1 LKSITREEKQPP
13 FRGFSRHRFLPSDNL
28 LQSWV
33 QARDLR
39 LLESVMSSAE
49 TSANRWLLL
58 LIAFLVLSAIYLY
71 VFPQAN
77 VLYAGVVLLHVV
89 AGFVASVL
97 LLLWLFRSWRQGEP
111 LVRVGMILLFLGAIP
126 GLALIYTGALRSEWT
141 LVYVHIGVSF
151 LGAGLIAAARIGWPS
166 RQVAVRVAAVLAV
179 LAVLAPVARYLREAR
194 WNHHGRIENPALPP
208 VSMDGEGDGPTGPFF
223 PSSAQIYGGQKIPS
237 KFFMESDSCKRCHED
252 IYNQWNSSAHH
263 FSSFNNQWYRKSIEY
278 MQDTIGTRPSKW
290 CGGCHDPAVLYAGK
304 MDTPITEIVHTPE
317 AQAGLG
323 CMMCHSIADVK
334 STMGQGDFYLEYP
347 KLHEF
352 AASKNP
358 AVRTLHDFMI
368 KLNPEPHRR
377 VFLKPFMK
385 QQTAEFCSSCHKVH
399 LDVPVN
405 HYRWFRG
412 FNEYDNWQAS
422 GVSGQGARSFYY
434 PPKPQQCAD
443 CHMPLEPSNDM
454 GNIAGQVHSHR
465 FPGANTALPTANE
478 DAAQLKATEDF
489 LTSGALTVDIFALS
503 PASAPLKA
511 AALKTGGVGQQ
522 ELATTFAVGE
532 EAETRITPSSNAEAA
547 PVTAPLNRVQAAIRR
562 SDTVRVDVVVR
573 TKRIGHFF
581 PGGTVDAY
589 DTWLE
594 LKGVDDQGQTIF
606 WSGMVEDNGKGPV
619 EKGAHFYRSLQVD
632 AHGNPINKRNA
643 WATRAVVY
651 VRLIP
656 PGAADTVHFRVKIP
670 EKTGSKITLTA
681 RLCYRKFAWFNTQF
695 AFTGEH
701 DNSAS
706 KPGDAT
712 AKTTP
717 DYDDTKMAFTASLHG
732 VSAKL
737 EKIPDLPIVA
747 VAENEVAV
755 DVLPANAPAFYP
767 KTRLAKEDWQRWN
780 DYGIGLLLQGDLKAA
795 QAAFEKVTEV
805 DPQNPDGWVN
815 IGRAAL
821 QEGDVAHARTVLEK
835 ALALNPKLAR
845 TNFFYGSLLK
855 QTGDYDQAAARFQI
869 VIAQYPR
876 DRVALNNLGRLLFLE
891 RKYAEAVKVLQQV
904 LAVDPEDLQAH
915 YNLMLCYNGL
925 GDEKMS
931 KEHQARYLRFK
942 ADEAAQAITGP
953 YRQLNPEDN
962 NERQSI
968 HEHTSV
974 PLPIL
979 NDGPAKRQVVSAK
992 TPHAPAT
999 THLGTDAF
1007 VRSAGQ
1013 SPATVHTSTTP
1024 GAQR

>member
-1 LKSITREEKQPP
+1 MPSAKLVTN
-13 FRGFSRHRFLPSDNL
+13 RFLS
-28 LQSWV
+28 
-33 QARDLR
+33 
-39 LLESVMSSAE
+39 
-49 TSANRWLLL
+49 L
-58 LIAFLVLSAIYLY
+58 LIGFLAVSAIYLY
-71 VFPQAN
+71 AFPQAN
-77 VLYAGVVLLHVV
+77 IFYAGVVLLHAV
-89 AGFVASVL
+89 AGIVASVL
-97 LLLWLFRSWRQGEP
+97 LLVWLVKSWYRAERLLQ
-111 LVRVGMILLFLGAIP
+111 LGMVFLFLGAIL
-126 GLALIYTGALRSEWT
+126 GIILIYTGTLRTEWR
-141 LVYVHIGVSF
+141 LVYVHLALSF
-151 LGAGLIAAARIGWPS
+151 AGAGIIAAVRLGERGWVP
-166 RQVAVRVAAVLAV
+166 RFAALRVVAVLA
-179 LAVLAPVARYLREAR
+179 LMALLAPAARYVRETR
-194 WNHHGRIENPALPP
+194 WNQQGRIRNPALPP
-208 VSMDGEGDGPTGPFF
+208 LTMDGEGDGPTGPFF
-223 PSSAQIYGGQKIPS
+223 PSSAQVYGGEKIPS

-278 MQDTIGTRPSKW
+278 MQDTVGTKPSKW

-304 MDTPITEIVHTPE
+304 MDTPIKQIVHQPE

-347 KLHEF
+347 KLHEL

-358 AVRTLHDFMI
+358 VVRAVHDFMI

-405 HYRWFRG
+405 SYRWIRG

-422 GVSGQGARSFYY
+422 GVSGEGARSFYY

-443 CHMPLEPSNDM
+443 CHMPLERSDDM
-454 GNIAGQVHSHR
+454 GNIAGKVHSHR
-465 FPGANTALPTANE
+465 FPAANTALPTANE
-478 DAAQLKATEDF
+478 DAAQLKATENF
-489 LTSGALTVDIFALS
+489 LTSGALTVDIFALLA
-503 PASAPLKA
+503 ASPLKA
-511 AALKTGGVGQQ
+511 GASAQH

-532 EAETRITPSSNAEAA
+532 EAEAKITPGAAGEAA
-547 PVTAPLNRVQAAIRR
+547 LVTAPLNRVQPAVRR
-562 SDTVRVDVVVR
+562 GDTIRVDVVVR

-594 LKGVDDQGQTIF
+594 LKGVDDKGQTVF
-606 WSGMVEDNGKGPV
+606 WSGKVDDDGKGPV

-656 PGAADTVHFRVKIP
+656 PGAADTVHFRMKIP

-695 AFTGEH
+695 AFAGEH
-701 DNSAS
+701 EKAAAENA
-706 KPGDAT
+706 AL
-712 AKTTP
+712 TTR
-717 DYDDTKMAFTASLHG
+717 DYDDAMMTFTSSLHG
-732 VSAKL
+732 VSAKE

-747 VAENEVAV
+747 VAENEVSV
-755 DVLPANAPAFYP
+755 DVLPANAPALKP
-767 KTRLAKEDWQRWN
+767 KTQLAKEDWQRWN

-795 QAAFEKVTEV
+795 QAAFERVTEI

-821 QEGDVAHARTVLEK
+821 QEGDVARARTVLEK
-835 ALALNPKLAR
+835 ALAIDPKLAR
-845 TNFFYGSLLK
+845 TNFFYGSLMK
-855 QTGDYDQAAARFQI
+855 TTGDYDQAAAHLQI
-869 VIAQYPR
+869 VLTQYPR
-876 DRVALNNLGRLLFLE
+876 DRVALNNLGRVFFLQ
-891 RKYAEAVKVLQQV
+891 RKYADAIKFLQQV

-942 ADEAAQAITGP
+942 ADEASQAITGP

-962 NERQSI
+962 NERQNI
-968 HEHTSV
+968 HEHVSV
-974 PLPIL
+974 PLP
-979 NDGPAKRQVVSAK
+979 V
-992 TPHAPAT
+992 
-999 THLGTDAF
+999 LGA
-1007 VRSAGQ
+1007 R
-1013 SPATVHTSTTP
+1013 
-1024 GAQR
+1024 R

>member
-1 LKSITREEKQPP
+1 M
-13 FRGFSRHRFLPSDNL
+13 
-28 LQSWV
+28 V
-33 QARDLR
+33 
-39 LLESVMSSAE
+39 SA
-49 TSANRWLLL
+49 
-58 LIAFLVLSAIYLY
+58 VYLY
-71 VFPQAN
+71 AFPQAN
-77 VLYAGVVLLHVV
+77 VFYAGVVFLHAV
-89 AGFVASVL
+89 AGVVVSVW
-97 LLLWLFRSWRQGEP
+97 LLLWLVRSSFLLLRQGEP
-111 LVRVGMILLFLGAIP
+111 LVRVGIVFLFLGAIP
-126 GLALIYTGALRSEWT
+126 GLALIYTGALRAEWT

-151 LGAGLIAAARIGWPS
+151 LGAGLIAAGCLGARGWLL
-166 RQVAVRVAAVLAV
+166 RHAVVRVGAVLAV
-179 LAVLAPVARYLREAR
+179 LAVLAPVARYLRETR
-194 WNHHGRIENPALPP
+194 WSQHGHIQNPALPP
-208 VSMDGEGDGPTGPFF
+208 RTMDGEGDGASGPFF
-223 PSSAQIYGGQKIPS
+223 PSSAQVYGGQKIPS
-237 KFFMESDSCKRCHED
+237 QFFMESDSCRRCHQD

-278 MQDTIGTRPSKW
+278 MQDTIGTKPSKW

-304 MDTPITEIVHTPE
+304 MDTPIQQIVHSPE

-347 KLHEF
+347 KLHEL

-358 AVRTLHDFMI
+358 LVRGLHDFLI

-405 HYRWFRG
+405 HYRWIRG

-422 GVSGQGARSFYY
+422 GVSGEGARSFYY
-434 PPKPQQCAD
+434 PAKPQQCAD
-443 CHMPLEPSNDM
+443 CHMPLETSNDM
-454 GNIAGQVHSHR
+454 GNVGGKVHSHR

-503 PASAPLKA
+503 AASALSKAALLKA
-511 AALKTGGVGQQ
+511 GAIAQH

-532 EAETRITPSSNAEAA
+532 EAETRITPGGSTSNAEAV
-547 PVTAPLNRVQAAIRR
+547 PVTAPLNRVQPAVRR
-562 SDTVRVDVVVR
+562 GDTVRVDVVVR
-573 TKRIGHFF
+573 TRRVGHFF

-594 LKGVDDQGQTIF
+594 LKGVDDKGQTIF
-606 WSGMVEDNGKGPV
+606 WSGMVEDDGKGTV

-656 PGAADTVHFRVKIP
+656 PGAADTVHFRMKIP
-670 EKTGSKITLTA
+670 EKTGGKITLTA
-681 RLCYRKFAWFNTQF
+681 RLCYRKFSWFNTQF
-695 AFTGEH
+695 AFAGEPEESH
-701 DNSAS
+701 S
-706 KPGDAT
+706 KADVA
-712 AKTTP
+712 P
-717 DYDDTKMAFTASLHG
+717 DFDDRKFVFTQSLRG
-732 VSAKL
+732 VSAKS

-747 VAENEVAV
+747 VAEDVVALV
-755 DVLPANAPAFYP
+755 VLPASAPAPRP
-767 KTRLAKEDWQRWN
+767 KIQLAKDDWQRWN
-780 DYGIGLLLQGDLKAA
+780 DYSIGLLLQGDLKAA
-795 QAAFEKVTEV
+795 QAAFEKVTEI
-805 DPQNPDGWVN
+805 DPRNPDGWVN

-821 QEGDVAHARTVLEK
+821 QEGDVARVRTALEK
-835 ALALNPKLAR
+835 ALALDPKLAR

-855 QTGDYDQAAARFQI
+855 STGDYDRAAAHFEI
-869 VIAQYPR
+869 VLAQYPR
-876 DRVALNNLGRLLFLE
+876 DRVALNNLGRVLFLQ
-891 RKYAEAVKVLQQV
+891 RKYADAVKILQQV

-925 GDEKMS
+925 GDEKMAR
-931 KEHQARYLRFK
+931 EHQARYLRFK
-942 ADEAAQAITGP
+942 ADEASQAITGP
-953 YRQLNPEDN
+953 YRQVNPEDN

-968 HEHTSV
+968 HEHVSV

-979 NDGPAKRQVVSAK
+979 SDAAAKRLA
-992 TPHAPAT
+992 ARAT
-999 THLGTDAF
+999 T
-1007 VRSAGQ
+1007 
-1013 SPATVHTSTTP
+1013 TP
-1024 GAQR
+1024 EARR